1 VRSPPT
7 DLEPERLGEEL
18 TRVWDIRAASMGYV
32 PEGGG
37 SHHWRVLDDQ
47 GRRHFVTVDDLDD
60 KDWLADTRDAAFEG
74 LVRAFDTAGVLR
86 REVGLVF
93 VVAPVASPGGEVLCR
108 VNSRYALSVFP
119 YLEGHPY
126 PFGPYPDARL
136 RDRALDMVAALH
148 RSTDAVRDRAPRH
161 VIGYG
166 GQRDLHA
173 FLLHPGRPWT
183 GGPFSEPARDLLSRH
198 GRDMADLVAGFD
210 HLVERTAA
218 ARGNVVITHGEPH
231 PANLIAAEGRLHL
244 VDWDTVGLAP
254 PERDLSL
261 IVTAHRDHPVPAPL
275 VPRRPGQRG
284 PPLSESARRERRH
297 PSVVGGSGRSTV
309 AAADVVGPPALGP
322 DRASRP
328 PWTSPNNLISL

>member
-1 VRSPPT
+1 
-7 DLEPERLGEEL
+7 
-18 TRVWDIRAASMGYV
+18 
-32 PEGGG
+32 
-37 SHHWRVLDDQ
+37 VLDDQ

-74 LVRAFDTAGVLR
+74 LVRAFDTTGVLQ
-86 REVGLVF
+86 REVGLEF

-261 IVTAHRDHPVPAPL
+261 IVTAPGEGMERYEQATGREVDLTVITLYRLRWYLDDLASAVRLFRNPHVENADT
-275 VPRRPGQRG
+275 RRWWEGLADR
-284 PPLSESARRERRH
+284 LSQLPTWLARL
-297 PSVVGGSGRSTV
+297 P
-309 AAADVVGPPALGP
+309 
-322 DRASRP
+322 
-328 PWTSPNNLISL
+328 

>member
-7 DLEPERLGEEL
+7 DLEPERLDEEL
-18 TRVWDIRAASMGYV
+18 TRVWGIRAASMGYV

-126 PFGPYPDARL
+126 PFGPYPDVRL

-173 FLLHPGRPWT
+173 VLLDPGRPWT
-183 GGPFSEPARDLLSRH
+183 GGPFSEAARELLSRH
-198 GRDMADLVAGFD
+198 GKDIADLVAGFD
-210 HLVERTAA
+210 LLVERTAS
-218 ARGNVVITHGEPH
+218 ARGNVVITHGETH
-231 PANLIAAEGRLHL
+231 PANLMTVGGQLHL
-244 VDWDTVGLAP
+244 VDWDTAGLAP
-254 PERDLSL
+254 PERDLCL
-261 IVTAHRDHPVPAPL
+261 IVTATGQGVERYEQATGREVDLTVITLYRLRWYLDDLASAVRLFRNPHVENADT
-275 VPRRPGQRG
+275 RRWWEGLADR
-284 PPLSESARRERRH
+284 LSHLPTWLAQL
-297 PSVVGGSGRSTV
+297 P
-309 AAADVVGPPALGP
+309 
-322 DRASRP
+322 
-328 PWTSPNNLISL
+328 